1 MDPKTFS
8 EQMRQA
14 RLKAPLRTREQAL
27 KQFAEVEAYLA
38 RHSLQPNAKPSGNG
52 RSKPAA

>member
-14 RLKAPLRTREQAL
+14 RLKAPLLTREQAL
-27 KQFAEVEAYLA
+27 KQFAEVEAFLA
-38 RHSLQPNAKPSGNG
+38 QHSLRPSAKPSVSG
-52 RSKPAA
+52 RSKQAA

>member
-38 RHSLQPNAKPSGNG
+38 RHSLRPNAKPSGNG
-52 RSKPAA
+52 QSKPAA

>member
-38 RHSLQPNAKPSGNG
+38 RHSMWPNAKPSDGVQ
-52 RSKPAA
+52 KKQVV

>member
-14 RLKAPLRTREQAL
+14 RLKAPLLTREQAL

-38 RHSLQPNAKPSGNG
+38 RHSLRPSAKPSGSG
-52 RSKPAA
+52 RSKQAV